1 MPPRSPIRHPEFVS
15 APRTVLIVDDNSAL
29 SSTLAA
35 YLARVG
41 HWDAVLTA
49 PDAMTGLHLAAQQRP
64 TAIVLDNRMPDRDGI
79 DVLCELRSACP
90 DARIVMHTTEDTSL
104 LRERARELGAD
115 GFVAKGRPLD
125 ELASQLVD
133 QAA

>member
-1 MPPRSPIRHPEFVS
+1 MSW
-15 APRTVLIVDDNSAL
+15 PRTVLIVDDSSAVC
-29 SSTLAA
+29 SALAA

-49 PDAMTGLHLAAQQRP
+49 DRAAAGLQLAAEHRP
-64 TAIVLDNRMPDRDGI
+64 AAIVLDNRMPDRDGI
-79 DVLCELRSACP
+79 DVLHELRHACP

-115 GFVAKGRPLD
+115 GFVAKGQPLD

-133 QAA
+133 EAA